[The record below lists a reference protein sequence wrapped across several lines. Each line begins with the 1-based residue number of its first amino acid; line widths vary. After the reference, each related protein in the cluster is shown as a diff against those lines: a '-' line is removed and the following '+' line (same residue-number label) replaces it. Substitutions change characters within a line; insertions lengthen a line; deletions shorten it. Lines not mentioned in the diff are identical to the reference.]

1 MRLRLPAL
9 PAWSFPPILL
19 FFCLAA
25 YGLLLPWLGF
35 YWDDWPTVWY
45 LHFWGPDIF
54 KDVFASDRPLLGVL
68 FRITAPLVGETP
80 AAWQVFGIFT
90 RWLSGLAFWVLLRA
104 IWPRHPQPAAWTAL
118 LFALYPGFSQQFIS
132 VTYSQVLIVLA
143 VFLFSLT
150 SMVWA
155 VRQPERFWMWL
166 GLSLISAGLVLF
178 TVEYFFGLELLR
190 PLILWLAMRQQTPEK
205 RPRLKRSLSLWA
217 PYLLILVVFFVWR
230 VFLSDTPRGDVK
242 LIPRLLADPVT
253 ALLGLAQSIGR
264 DIFSS
269 SALAWEQT
277 VQFSR
282 LAKFGS
288 SSVALYA
295 GLVLVST
302 LVAILFL
309 FAYAKGRSNQVE
321 AGTHNSPSSDWAKEA
336 TLLGVAGL
344 LVGGWPFWAAGYP
357 ISLEFPW
364 DRFTLA
370 MMFGASL
377 LLVGLI
383 GLLIRHLAFRLLLLS
398 ILIGL
403 AVGLQFQHANTYR
416 REWNTQRYFFWQWSW
431 RAPAIQPG
439 TTILTSELPF
449 VHYTDNSLAA
459 PFHWLYAPNH
469 TERSMD
475 YMFYN
480 IDARLGLT
488 LAGLEAGLPIEQ
500 VYRATSFQ
508 GSTSQVL
515 VVTYQPPGCL
525 VVYDPARHARV
536 PQKPKY
542 IGDVMDISDPSLIQT
557 QTTQPAIP
565 LQDYFGSEPEPNWCY
580 YYEKAELALQVSDW
594 EQVAI
599 LGDQALALGEQL
611 YEVNAPEL
619 LPYLEAYAHT
629 GQWEKARQVTLD
641 AERLTFR
648 MQRSLCDAWDR
659 ILQSTAESEARRSTF
674 DSLQS
679 RLECTTP

>member
-54 KDVFASDRPLLGVL
+54 KDVFAADRPLLGVL

-80 AAWQVFGIFT
+80 AAWQVFGILT
-90 RWLSGLAFWVLLRA
+90 RWLSGLAFWALLRA
-104 IWPRHPQPAAWTAL
+104 IWPRHPQPAAWAAL
-118 LFALYPGFSQQFIS
+118 VFVLYPGFSQQFIS

-166 GLSLISAGLVLF
+166 GLSLLSAGLVLF

-190 PLILWLAMRQQTPEK
+190 PLILWLALRQQTPEK
-205 RPRLKRSLSLWA
+205 RLRLKRSLSLWA

-264 DIFSS
+264 DIYSS
-269 SALAWEQT
+269 SALAWGQT
-277 VQFSR
+277 VEFGR
-282 LAKFGS
+282 LANFGS

-295 GLVLVST
+295 GLVLVSAV
-302 LVAILFL
+302 LAAIFL
-309 FAYAKGRSNQVE
+309 FAYANGRSGQIE
-321 AGTHNSPSSDWAKEA
+321 AGTQSSPISDWAKEA
-336 TLLGVAGL
+336 ALLGAAGL
-344 LVGGWPFWAAGYP
+344 MVGGWPFWAAGYP

-377 LLVGLI
+377 LLVGLV
-383 GLLIRHLAFRLLLLS
+383 GLLIRPPMARLLLLS
-398 ILIGL
+398 VLIGL

-416 REWNTQRYFFWQWSW
+416 REWNTQRSFFWQWSW

-459 PFHWLYAPNH
+459 PFHWLYAPDH

-488 LAGLEAGLPIEQ
+488 LVGFEAGLPIEQ

-542 IGDVMDISDPSLIQT
+542 IGDVMDISDPSLIQA
-557 QTTQPAIP
+557 QTAQPAIP

-580 YYEKAELALQVSDW
+580 YYEKAELALQASDW
-594 EQVAI
+594 EQAAS
-599 LGDQALALGEQL
+599 LGDQALALDVQL

-629 GQWEKARQVTLD
+629 GQWEKARKVTLD

-659 ILQSTAESEARRSTF
+659 ILQSTPESEARRSAHE
-674 DSLQS
+674 SVQS

>member
-9 PAWSFPPILL
+9 PACSFPPILL

-269 SALAWEQT
+269 SALAWGQT

-416 REWNTQRYFFWQWSW
+416 REWNTQRNFFWQWSW

-542 IGDVMDISDPSLIQT
+542 IGDVMDISDPSLIQA

-599 LGDQALALGEQL
+599 LGDQALALGGQL

-659 ILQSTAESEARRSTF
+659 ILQSTPESEARRSTF

>member
-9 PAWSFPPILL
+9 PAWSFPLILL

-45 LHFWGPDIF
+45 LHFWGADIF
-54 KDVFASDRPLLGVL
+54 KDVFASDRPLLGIL

-80 AAWQVFGIFT
+80 AAWQVFAILT
-90 RWLSGLAFWVLLRA
+90 RWLSGLAFWSLLRA
-104 IWPRHPQPAAWTAL
+104 IWPRHPRPAAWTAL
-118 LFALYPGFSQQFIS
+118 LFVLYPGFSQQYIS
-132 VTYSQVLIVLA
+132 VTYSQVFIVLA
-143 VFLFSLT
+143 IFLFSLA

-155 VRQPERFWMWL
+155 ARQPEKFWLWL
-166 GLSLISAGLVLF
+166 ALSLLSSGLVLF

-190 PLILWLAMRQQTPEK
+190 PLILWFVLRESIPERGRRFK
-205 RPRLKRSLSLWA
+205 RVLSLWA
-217 PYLLILVVFFVWR
+217 PYLLIVSVFFVWR

-242 LIPRLLADPVT
+242 LIPRILSNPVY
-253 ALLGLAQSIGR
+253 ALLGLVQSIGR

-269 SALAWEQT
+269 SVLAWGQT
-277 VQFSR
+277 LQFGR
-282 LAKFGS
+282 LVNFGVS
-288 SSVALYA
+288 STALYA
-295 GLVLVST
+295 GLVAVSA
-302 LVAILFL
+302 LLAGLLLFG
-309 FAYAKGRSNQVE
+309 YAKGLGAQDQPDSNPTGRVGWGKD
-321 AGTHNSPSSDWAKEA
+321 AV
-336 TLLGVAGL
+336 LLGGAGL

-377 LLVGLI
+377 LLASLI
-383 GLLIRHLAFRLLLLS
+383 ELLIRQPGLRLVLLS

-416 REWNTQRYFFWQWSW
+416 REWNTQRSFFWQWAW

-459 PFHWLYAPNH
+459 PFHWLYAP
-469 TERSMD
+469 TSTAREMD

-500 VYRATSFQ
+500 VYRATAFK
-508 GSTSQVL
+508 GTTSQVL

-525 VVYDPARHARV
+525 VVYDPGRHARV

-542 IGDVMDISDPSLIQT
+542 IGDVMDISDPGLILAET
-557 QTTQPAIP
+557 EQPATP
-565 LQDYFGSEPEPNWCY
+565 VEAYFGSEPAPDWCY
-580 YYEKAELALQVSDW
+580 YYEKAELALQGNDW
-594 EQVAI
+594 EQVAR
-599 LGDQALALGEQL
+599 LGDQAFALDTPL
-611 YEVNAPEL
+611 YEVNAPEY
-619 LPYLEAYAHT
+619 LPYIEAYAHT
-629 GQWEKARQVTLD
+629 GQWEQARKLSLD

-648 MQRSLCDAWDR
+648 MQRSLCDAWER
-659 ILQSTAESEARRSTF
+659 TLQATPESEARRAAYEAV
-674 DSLQS
+674 QS
-679 RLECTTP
+679 RLQCTKP